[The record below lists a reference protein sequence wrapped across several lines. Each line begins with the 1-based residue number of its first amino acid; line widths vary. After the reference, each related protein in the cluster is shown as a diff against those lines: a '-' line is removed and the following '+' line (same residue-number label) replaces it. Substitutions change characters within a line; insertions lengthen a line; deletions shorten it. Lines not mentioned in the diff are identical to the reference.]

1 MATVIDLQEWVE
13 GRGEA
18 SSLDEAVE
26 RLARALP
33 MERRSGVPEWVA
45 TELLAIHGCLALG
58 SEDEAVRRI
67 RNLTARLERGEH
79 LAAR

>member
-1 MATVIDLQEWVE
+1 MATVIDLQAWVE

-26 RLARALP
+26 RLGRALP
-33 MERRSGVPEWVA
+33 LERRRGVPEWVA